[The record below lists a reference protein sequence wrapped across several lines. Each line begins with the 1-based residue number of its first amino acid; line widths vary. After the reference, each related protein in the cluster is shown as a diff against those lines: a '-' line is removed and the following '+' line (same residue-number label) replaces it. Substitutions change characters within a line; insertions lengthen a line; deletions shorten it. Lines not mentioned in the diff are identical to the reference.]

1 MRVDA
6 YMQVSQLYKANKPKG
21 TAKKTTATA
30 TATDSLEISEF
41 GKDYQIAKK
50 VAAESPDVRAD
61 KVKDIMER
69 MKAGTYNVSI
79 EDVAAKMADRILG

>member
-6 YMQVSQLYKANKPKG
+6 YIHVSQLYNTNKPKV
-21 TAKKTTATA
+21 TAKKTTA

-50 VAAESPDVRAD
+50 AVAESPDVRAD

>member
-6 YMQVSQLYKANKPKG
+6 YMQVSQLYKANMPKG
-21 TAKKTTATA
+21 TAKKTTA

>member
-6 YMQVSQLYKANKPKG
+6 YMQVSQLYKAKKQKG
-21 TAKKTTATA
+21 TAKKPTA

>member
-6 YMQVSQLYKANKPKG
+6 YMQVSQLYKTNKLKG
-21 TAKKTTATA
+21 TAKKTTA

-50 VAAESPDVRAD
+50 AVAESPDVRAD

>member
-6 YMQVSQLYKANKPKG
+6 YMHVSQLYKANKPKG
-21 TAKKTTATA
+21 TAKKTTA

>member
-6 YMQVSQLYKANKPKG
+6 YMQVSQLYKTNKPKG
-21 TAKKTTATA
+21 TAKKTTTA
-30 TATDSLEISEF
+30 ATDSLEISGP
-41 GKDYQIAKK
+41 GKDYQVARKA
-50 VAAESPDVRAD
+50 AAEAPEVRTD

>member
-1 MRVDA
+1 MRIDA

-30 TATDSLEISEF
+30 TDSLEISEF

-50 VAAESPDVRAD
+50 AAAEAPDVRAD

>member
-6 YMQVSQLYKANKPKG
+6 YMQVSQLYKTNKPKG
-21 TAKKTTATA
+21 TAKKTTAA
-30 TATDSLEISEF
+30 ATDSLEISRP
-41 GKDYQIAKK
+41 GKDYQVARKA
-50 VAAESPDVRAD
+50 AAEAPEVRTD

>member
-30 TATDSLEISEF
+30 TDSLEISEF

-50 VAAESPDVRAD
+50 VAAES
-61 KVKDIMER
+61 
-69 MKAGTYNVSI
+69 
-79 EDVAAKMADRILG
+79 

>member
-21 TAKKTTATA
+21 STKKTTV
-30 TATDSLEISEF
+30 TATDSLEISGF

-50 VAAESPDVRAD
+50 AVAKAPEVREE

-69 MKAGTYNVSI
+69 MKAGTYQVSI

>member
-1 MRVDA
+1 
-6 YMQVSQLYKANKPKG
+6 MQVSQLYKGKQAKRDS
-21 TAKKTTATA
+21 KKTTA

-61 KVKDIMER
+61 KSK
-69 MKAGTYNVSI
+69 K
-79 EDVAAKMADRILG
+79 ILWNA

>member
-21 TAKKTTATA
+21 TAKKT

>member
-6 YMQVSQLYKANKPKG
+6 YMQVSQLYKTNKPKG
-21 TAKKTTATA
+21 TTKKNTA
-30 TATDSLEISEF
+30 TATDSLEISGF

-50 VAAESPDVRAD
+50 AVAESSEVRAD
-61 KVKDIMER
+61 RVKDIMER

-79 EDVAAKMADRILG
+79 EDLAEKMADRILG